1 MGLLSKDIRS
11 LDDLLVQGLGELLYT
26 ERRIAKTLAI
36 MAGKTSDMALS
47 RALEACASAGTANVA
62 QIEQVCRRRD
72 CRPQVAESPAIDGIF
87 ISAEELSGEID
98 DCRVLDTA
106 VAGAV
111 QSAAAYTSGRYAT
124 LMSLLDA
131 VGRTDCARLLQV
143 GLVHHQRTA
152 ESMRQLAEKRLNPRA
167 LGKGEHGAMVV
178 AIAS

>member
-36 MAGKTSDMALS
+36 MAGKTSDAALC
-47 RALEACASAGTANVA
+47 RALDECANAGTANVT
-62 QIEQVCRRRD
+62 QIEQVCQRRD

-111 QSAAAYTSGRYAT
+111 QSAATYASARYAM
-124 LMSLLDA
+124 LMGWLDA
-131 VGRTDCARLLQV
+131 VGRPDCARLLQA
-143 GLVHHQRTA
+143 GLVQHQRTA
-152 ESMRQLAEKRLNPRA
+152 ETMRQLAEKRLNPRA
-167 LGKGEHGAMVV
+167 LGKGGHGPVAV